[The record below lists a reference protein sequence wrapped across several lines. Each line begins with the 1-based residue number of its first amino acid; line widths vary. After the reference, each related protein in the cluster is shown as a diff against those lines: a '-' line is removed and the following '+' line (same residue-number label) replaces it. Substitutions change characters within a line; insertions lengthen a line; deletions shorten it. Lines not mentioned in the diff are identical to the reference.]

1 MNTDTPATEV
11 RITQSVP
18 QTVLTRNEYGLLV
31 GAGAPTYVFNEDG
44 YVNWRKMISPKWLV
58 PNKQK
63 TKETDVSKLED
74 KDLLILLPGIKELA
88 RIRGFTS
95 VSHRVTAPSGEA
107 VFSSCSIHFLPNYE
121 TQGQAVE
128 FSAIGDATYFNTN
141 SFGKNF
147 LGPIAENRA
156 FVRCVRN
163 FLQVNIVGYEEI
175 NPQTTDGNVSSEPE
189 PAKSTESSPV
199 GILQEE
205 MDKRGVK
212 FEHILARLKE
222 ENYSLVGE
230 VKTLSDI
237 PGIKILELI
246 ARVKKVA
253 VKSS

>member
-1 MNTDTPATEV
+1 MNTETAV
-11 RITQSVP
+11 AQNVP
-18 QTVLTRNEYGLLV
+18 PVVFVRNEYGLLV
-31 GAGAPTYVFNEDG
+31 GVGSPTYVFNEDG
-44 YVNWRKMISPKWLV
+44 SVNWRKMISPKWLV

-88 RIRGFTS
+88 QIRGFTS
-95 VSHRVTAPSGEA
+95 VSHRVVAPSGEA
-107 VFSSCSIHFLPNYE
+107 VFSTCSIRFVPNYE
-121 TQGQAVE
+121 TQGKEVE

-163 FLQVNIVGYEEI
+163 FLKVNIVGYEEI

-222 ENYSLVGE
+222 ENYAGITE
-230 VKTLSDI
+230 VKALSDI